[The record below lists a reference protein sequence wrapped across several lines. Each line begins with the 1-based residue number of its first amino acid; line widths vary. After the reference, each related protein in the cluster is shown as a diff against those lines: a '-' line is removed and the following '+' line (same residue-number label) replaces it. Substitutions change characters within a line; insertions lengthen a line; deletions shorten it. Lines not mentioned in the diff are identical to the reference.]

1 MGTLYYGSATSPIHI
16 QDEMLAHLK
25 VVMATKLR
33 RGESFTVT
41 WRHDE
46 NSPAGRTTLWIEPS
60 IPLRF
65 TFDSADPAV
74 LDPALLRELADEVSR
89 GGSLT
94 LPPLWTPSADAARTG
109 RHLAGPRRSRVPVAV
124 DLAAETA

>member
-1 MGTLYYGSATSPIHI
+1 MGMLYYGSATTPIHI
-16 QDEMLAHLK
+16 EDEMLAHLK

-46 NSPAGRTTLWIEPS
+46 HSPAGRTTLWIEPS

-65 TFDSADPAV
+65 TFDSADPCV
-74 LDPALLRELADEVSR
+74 LDPALLRDLADEVSR

-94 LPPLWTPSADAARTG
+94 LPPLWTPVAASTSTG
-109 RHLAGPRRSRVPVAV
+109 RHAAASRRPRVPQVAGAAGPRG
-124 DLAAETA
+124 

>member
-1 MGTLYYGSATSPIHI
+1 MGMLYYGSATSPIHI
-16 QDEMLAHLK
+16 EDEMLAHLK

-46 NSPAGRTTLWIEPS
+46 RSPAGRTTLWIEPS

-65 TFDSADPAV
+65 TFDAADPAV
-74 LDPALLRELADEVSR
+74 LDPALLRDLADEVTRS
-89 GGSLT
+89 GGLT
-94 LPPLWTPSADAARTG
+94 LPPLWTPSAVASLTG
-109 RHLAGPRRSRVPVAV
+109 RHVAGPRRNRASVA
-124 DLAAETA
+124 DSAAVTA